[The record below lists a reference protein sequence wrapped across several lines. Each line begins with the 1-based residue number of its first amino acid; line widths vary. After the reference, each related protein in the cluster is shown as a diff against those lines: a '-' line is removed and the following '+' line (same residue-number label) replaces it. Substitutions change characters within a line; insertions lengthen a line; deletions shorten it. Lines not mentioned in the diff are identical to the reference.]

1 MAPVSAKHVGMIWAQ
16 DAAGVIGA
24 DGGML
29 WRVPDDFRH
38 FRASTLGCGLVMGRA
53 TWDSLGGALARRRN
67 VVLTRQRG
75 WSAEGALCAPD
86 LASAI
91 DLAGR
96 GLDAELGPDQRA
108 RAGALPR
115 VWVIGGGSVYAQAME
130 ADVAGLL
137 LVTTLDLAVDA
148 PDGAVRA
155 PRIAEDSWARDAA
168 LSDPEGAWRPVSGD
182 AAWRIDA
189 WRRR

>member
-1 MAPVSAKHVGMIWAQ
+1 MAVVSAKHVGMIWAQ

-53 TWDSLGGALARRRN
+53 TWDSLGGALAKRRN

-75 WSAEGALCAPD
+75 WSAEGALAAPD

-91 DLAGR
+91 ALAG
-96 GLDAELGPDQRA
+96 GDLDAELGPDQRV

-115 VWVIGGGSVYAQAME
+115 VWIIGGGSVYAQAMD
-130 ADVAGLL
+130 ADAAELL
-137 LVTTLDLAVDA
+137 LVSTLDLAVDA

-155 PRIAEDSWARDAA
+155 PRIDTSAWARDTA
-168 LSDPEGAWRPVSGD
+168 LSDPEGAWRAVSGD
-182 AAWRIDA
+182 AAWRVDA